1 MLHGQGPDH
10 HPLGGTSYLD
20 MDTVLNEHILDHH
33 ILSDALHRYPGVV
46 KNEQR
51 TFTSMDAEGKEATQT

>member
-1 MLHGQGPDH
+1 VQDPGR

-20 MDTVLNEHILDHH
+20 LDTMLNEQGLDRR
-33 ILSDALHRYPGVV
+33 ILSDTLHRRPGVV

-51 TFTSMDAEGKEATQT
+51 SSHLTQRGKEASRA